1 MLSADENERMTRIV
15 GRAPAGELMRRY
27 WLPALLADELTEP
40 DGTPVRV
47 RLLGEDLVAFRDSD
61 CKLGLIAAR
70 CPHRLASLALGRNEE
85 SGLRCIYH
93 GWKFDIGGRCV
104 DMPTEPEGYGFRD
117 RVTVHSYPLREAGG
131 LIWTYLG
138 DPDDEP
144 PFPAFDWTVL
154 PPDQVAAVKFVEHAN
169 YLQAVEGAI
178 DTAHSWFLH
187 RGALRDWKQRS
198 AISMDLSPRLE
209 VEDTRYGFRYAA
221 IRRPNDD
228 PENFK
233 YVKVTNY
240 VFPTTVLIPRSLNP
254 KVRPIVQLFVP
265 MDDENTM
272 HYSVFF
278 STDGTAVDK
287 DAVYESV
294 KWHPGVDIDANYC
307 LDTHEG
313 NFWKQD
319 RAAMKDGTLYSG
331 IAGFP
336 RQDVACQE
344 SMGAIVDR
352 TQERLGTSDIAIIRM
367 RRRMLDNIERVMGG
381 SPAIGTEG
389 DIAYPLV
396 RSEQRVI
403 PIDEPWQKIGAF
415 AGEYDE
421 AITAQKV

>member
-1 MLSADENERMTRIV
+1 MLSADENERITRV
-15 GRAPAGELMRRY
+15 VAGAPAGELMRRY
-27 WLPALLADELTEP
+27 WLPALLADELIDP
-40 DGTPVRV
+40 DGAPVRV
-47 RLLGEDLVAFRDSD
+47 RLLGEDLVAFRDSGGA
-61 CKLGLIAAR
+61 LGLIAAR

-93 GWKFDIGGRCV
+93 GWKFDVGGRCV

-117 RVTVHSYPLREAGG
+117 RVIVRSYPVREAGG
-131 LIWTYLG
+131 LIWAYLG
-138 DPDDEP
+138 DPEREP
-144 PFPAFDWTVL
+144 PFPAFDWTAL
-154 PPDQVAAVKFVEHAN
+154 PRDQVAPVKFVEHAN

-187 RGALRDWKQRS
+187 RGALRDWQQRS

-228 PENFK
+228 PENYK

-254 KVRPIVQLFVP
+254 NVRPIVQIFVP
-265 MDDENTM
+265 IDDENTM
-272 HYSVFF
+272 HYSIFF
-278 STDGTAVDK
+278 STDGTAVDEA
-287 DAVYESV
+287 AVRESV
-294 KWHPGVDIDANYC
+294 KWHPGVDIDSNYC
-307 LDTHEG
+307 LDTHEA

-319 RAAMKDGTLYSG
+319 RAAMKAGTLYSG

-344 SMGAIVDR
+344 SMGPIVDR
-352 TQERLGTSDIAIIRM
+352 TQERLGTSDVAIIRM
-367 RRRMLDNIERVMGG
+367 RRRMLENIQRVTDGL
-381 SPAIGTEG
+381 PAIGTER
-389 DIAYPLV
+389 DIPYPLL

-403 PIDEPWQKIGAF
+403 PINEPWQTIGAF
-415 AGEYDE
+415 AGEY
-421 AITAQKV
+421 A